1 MYGRLRN
8 TEYRCSLDKMFG
20 NETINCYIVTS
31 DLLRLCDCDFNQLD
45 LDIL

>member
-1 MYGRLRN
+1 MGGWETLN
-8 TEYRCSLDKMFG
+8 IGGLDKMFG